1 MSGSKSLQELSH
13 PSYWDNRYA
22 GKFDPETEEIIHDQD
37 EGEENVAAKKE
48 IESFEWF
55 KDFQSLQPFFEKH
68 LPNAEAKGGEGEGP
82 KTLTYDLHTVGYRNQ
97 ISVDFSEVVIQ
108 RMSEKYSDLNTT
120 WTVMDVRDMKLKD
133 GEIDVA
139 IDKGTLDAMI
149 HGSMWDPP
157 QEVRE
162 NVGRYVDEVAR
173 VLKSGGQWLY
183 ITYRQPHFMKPFLL
197 REGIWETEMEVLGGE
212 SDDLIDDLIDDQYP
226 PMCIASLYGS
236 LNAKTI

>member
-22 GKFDPETEEIIHDQD
+22 GKFDPESEEFIHDEN
-37 EGEENVAAKKE
+37 EGEGNVAAKKE

-55 KDFQSLQPFFEKH
+55 KDFQSLKPFFEKH
-68 LPNAEAKGGEGEGP
+68 LPSPGKNREEGKEPRVLHLGCGNS
-82 KTLTYDLHTVGYRNQ
+82 TLTYDLHTAGYRNQ
-97 ISVDFSEVVIQ
+97 TSIDFSEVVIQ
-108 RMSEKYSDLNTT
+108 RMSKKYSHLNTT
-120 WTVMDVRDMKLKD
+120 WTVMDVRNMKLED

-162 NVGRYVDEVAR
+162 NVGCYVDEVAR
-173 VLKSGGQWLY
+173 VLKPGGQWLY

-212 SDDLIDDLIDDQYP
+212 SGAFEYFGWRMKKL
-226 PMCIASLYGS
+226 
-236 LNAKTI
+236 

>member
-1 MSGSKSLQELSH
+1 MSGSKSLEELSY

-22 GKFDPETEEIIHDQD
+22 GKFDPETEVVIRDEN
-37 EGEENVAAKKE
+37 EGEGDVAAKKE

-55 KDFQSLQPFFEKH
+55 KDFQSLKPFFEKH
-68 LPNAEAKGGEGEGP
+68 LPSPGENGEEGKGP
-82 KTLTYDLHTVGYRNQ
+82 RVLHLGCGN
-97 ISVDFSEVVIQ
+97 S
-108 RMSEKYSDLNTT
+108 RMSKKYSNLNTT
-120 WTVMDVRDMKLKD
+120 WTVMDVRNMKLED

-173 VLKSGGQWLY
+173 VLKPGGQWLY

-197 REGIWETEMEVLGGE
+197 REGIWETEMEILGGE
-212 SDDLIDDLIDDQYP
+212 SGAFEYFGWRMKKL
-226 PMCIASLYGS
+226 
-236 LNAKTI
+236 

>member
-22 GKFDPETEEIIHDQD
+22 GKFDPETDEIIHD
-37 EGEENVAAKKE
+37 ENEREENVAAKKE

-55 KDFQSLQPFFEKH
+55 KDYQSLKPFFEKH
-68 LPNAEAKGGEGEGP
+68 LPNAEGKGAEDKGARVLHLGCGNS
-82 KTLTYDLHTVGYRNQ
+82 TLTHDLHTIGYENQ

-108 RMSEKYSDLNTT
+108 RMSEKYSHLTTT
-120 WTVMDVRDMKLKD
+120 WMVMDVRDLKLED
-133 GEIDVA
+133 GEMDVA

-183 ITYRQPHFMKPFLL
+183 ITYRQPHFMKPLLL

-212 SDDLIDDLIDDQYP
+212 SGAFEYFGWRMKKL
-226 PMCIASLYGS
+226 
-236 LNAKTI
+236 

>member
-1 MSGSKSLQELSH
+1 MSGSKSLEELSH

-22 GKFDPETEEIIHDQD
+22 GKFDPETEEVIRD
-37 EGEENVAAKKE
+37 EGEEDVAAKKE

-55 KDFQSLQPFFEKH
+55 KDFQSLKPFFEKH
-68 LPNAEAKGGEGEGP
+68 LPSPGEDKEERKGPRVLHLGCGNS
-82 KTLTYDLHTVGYRNQ
+82 TLTYDLHIDGYRNQ

-108 RMSEKYSDLNTT
+108 RMSKKYSDLNTT
-120 WTVMDVRDMKLKD
+120 WTVMDVRNMKLED

-157 QEVRE
+157 QDVRE

-173 VLKSGGQWLY
+173 VLKPGGQWLY

-212 SDDLIDDLIDDQYP
+212 SGAFEYFGWRMKKL
-226 PMCIASLYGS
+226 
-236 LNAKTI
+236 